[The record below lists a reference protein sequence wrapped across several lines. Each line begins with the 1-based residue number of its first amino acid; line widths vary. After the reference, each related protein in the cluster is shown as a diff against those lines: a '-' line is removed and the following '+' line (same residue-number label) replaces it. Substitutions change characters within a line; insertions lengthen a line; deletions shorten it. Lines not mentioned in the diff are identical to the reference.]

1 MTAMNLKTIR
11 DHFISQ
17 SQLFPDYNQD
27 YEKII
32 NDVALAAKLIRTEIA
47 KSSLSQQYS
56 TGSTGNTNSSGED
69 VQGLD
74 LYANDV
80 IKNIFDTNQLFCCMA
95 SEEEEDVVLTRSY
108 ETSDYI
114 ILFDPLDG
122 SSNIDVNVSIGTIFS
137 IYRKSNRNLS
147 PIDQCLQSG
156 RHQLMAGYVLY
167 GPATTLVYTTGQG
180 VHEFTFDPSIGEFFV
195 SQENITIPKKS
206 KYYSINDSLYHKCTP
221 EIQEFIEKLKSDGF
235 SARYVGSL
243 VADFHRNLLK
253 GGIYLYPGTSTS
265 PNGKLRLIYEANP
278 LAFIAEVAGGGA
290 STGESTILDLN
301 PIELHQ
307 RVPLIIGSQDFL
319 TDFFCIKNKET
330 VILTT

>member
-1 MTAMNLKTIR
+1 
-11 DHFISQ
+11 
-17 SQLFPDYNQD
+17 
-27 YEKII
+27 
-32 NDVALAAKLIRTEIA
+32 
-47 KSSLSQQYS
+47 
-56 TGSTGNTNSSGED
+56 
-69 VQGLD
+69 
-74 LYANDV
+74 
-80 IKNIFDTNQLFCCMA
+80 MA